1 MLQFNNL
8 FSENHAINETW
19 KYGKAIQATD
29 HNIKQHV
36 CFSGWTAKATET
48 HSEYTILTACPQ
60 YQWLQEHAPKLRYM
74 YTVCL
79 VYSLQP
85 VKQRPEQFF
94 ASGHECFLPR
104 TSQFINYKHPSPIYT
119 LATVFLTHRNQ
130 QHMPNVIR
138 SRPVFNPLVLNNAYA
153 MSQEVRFKFLHDTAY
168 AAAQYGHSCTSL
180 LGFSPCHCK
189 PQ

>member
-1 MLQFNNL
+1 MQAHVVTNTGIVQLPMFIKWRPLAYWVVTFPAPYHSACIHVLPSVGVLQN
-8 FSENHAINETW
+8 
-19 KYGKAIQATD
+19 Q
-29 HNIKQHV
+29 
-36 CFSGWTAKATET
+36 SGNFLI
-48 HSEYTILTACPQ
+48 HLC
-60 YQWLQEHAPKLRYM
+60 M
-74 YTVCL
+74 YIACL

-94 ASGHECFLPR
+94 ASGHKCFLPR
-104 TSQFINYKHPSPIYT
+104 TFQFINYKHPSPIYT

-153 MSQEVRFKFLHDTAY
+153 VSQEVRFKFLHDTAY

-180 LGFSPCHCK
+180 LGVFSLPLQTSVIQFCPK
-189 PQ
+189 N